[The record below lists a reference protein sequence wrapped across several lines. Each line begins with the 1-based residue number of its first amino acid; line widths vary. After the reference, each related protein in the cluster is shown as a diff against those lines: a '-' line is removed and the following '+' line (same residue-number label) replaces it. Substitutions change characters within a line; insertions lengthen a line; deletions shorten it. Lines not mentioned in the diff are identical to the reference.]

1 MPAYLSA
8 RTPRLGFLLMFLM
21 LLGLLLPMAQAQT
34 AGQVR
39 YFPRP
44 GYESRMVGG
53 QFQGSS
59 DNATWQTLYTVTA
72 TPSDT
77 YTTAAITADPKMLR
91 YLRYLSPDGGECN
104 VAEIEFDSGTGASAV
119 KLTGTP
125 FGTLGSYNNSGNDFT
140 KVFDGDTATFFDSQ
154 YASGSFVGID
164 QGASPTGAVGQ
175 VRYFPRPGQESR
187 MVGGQFQG
195 SPDNSTW
202 TTLYTVTAAPS
213 DVYTTATTSADPK
226 TFRYLRYL
234 APDGSYGNVAE
245 IEFDSGGVKLT
256 GAAFGTPGSYANS
269 GNDFTKV
276 FDGDTTTFFDAPYP
290 GNGDFAGIDQGSASV
305 LTSIAVSP
313 TSAALN
319 TGGTQQFTATA
330 LDQNGN
336 ALSPQPA
343 FTWSTSGVGTIGG
356 STGLYTA
363 GSTPGSATVQ
373 ATSGSVSGTASVTVT
388 ASGSQAQLLAINA
401 GGGTVGSFAA
411 DTDYSGGSTDT
422 VTSAITTSGVTSPA
436 PQAVYQSER
445 WGNFTYTLPGFT
457 PGGSYTLRLHFAE
470 TYYGPGQPGGGGTG
484 SRQFNVAINGTPVL
498 NNFDIFA
505 AAGGADIALVKSY
518 PATADASGSI
528 TVAFTNG
535 AADNAKISGMEV
547 LAGAP
552 ATGGIIYGAPSGS
565 QAAPDIPPPGWAEEV
580 MPTDDSSDADGMGPS
595 MGGPVNTA
603 SGVEEN
609 SPGADLWAYNPLGP
623 SASYSRMYRSA
634 RALQGYHSPGLSAG
648 WVDNYDQSITIT
660 GSTYTR
666 VYPNGGQEAWGGTT
680 GALTP
685 PSGAPYTAVQTP
697 AAGGKPAFITVT
709 EKDRSQEIFTQIP
722 TAAGPYPTG
731 TYLLSQVKNL
741 VGHSVFLNR
750 DASGSAY
757 RVLSITNDAATPL
770 ALLSFTY
777 APSGLLASV
786 TDSISAAN
794 PAGIRQV
801 AYTFTGGN
809 LSAVSQIAAPGAA
822 GLPTRW
828 GYGYTPSPTN
838 GQPLLIQVQAP
849 NPASPG
855 TLASTYTDYYDTGA
869 VAEHID
875 ATGRVKSYA
884 YNGSQTQ
891 IQADNAD
898 GSLAQSWTQKQNTG
912 SKNQDAG
919 VVDAKGKATSIA
931 YSGTPSPYLPSAETN
946 RNGQTASV
954 TYDPANSYGNVA
966 TVLSPRNVQ
975 VATTYQYP
983 ADFPLGQPASVQESI
998 LNGSS
1003 PGDTKQPTSFTYYGT
1018 GDVPTDGGPAGTING
1033 LLKTVSSPQ
1042 PDSTTAS
1049 PGVPVTTTYSYDSLG
1064 NVTQMTGPNAN
1075 GLMTVAYNYTSDGSF
1090 SQAEALGEPLTV
1102 TVSGPDAYG
1111 NTTTAITHY
1120 RYDMRGNR
1128 IAVIDPS
1135 GYETDFAYNLAD
1147 QLTDTLYPATGDSGT
1162 GQSKTSIAY
1171 QYVGGPDSTTTVYD
1185 ESGSVFRQVGNV
1197 YDAEGEVLSV
1207 QGNTYP
1213 VLNAY
1218 DGRGRV
1224 KSVTYYGQSMT
1235 NANTTYYDYD
1245 AVGNLADIRY
1255 PGQTGANFDELQYFY
1270 DDDSNLI
1277 EEIDGIGLEKDYQ
1290 RFDPTSK
1297 LPDPESL
1304 LRTLHYVYP
1313 SGYTGKKIGDV
1324 AFAYDHYGRRASMT
1338 SLDIANQSPYITQKT
1353 YAYDDLDEL
1362 SSLTTNFGYD
1372 SSNTGTGQRGLT
1384 GLSLT
1389 FQHYADGSR
1398 STLSFNDGDSQQYL
1412 YDGLGRLTLTYLPY
1426 SNVGAD
1432 YTYQANGWMTRRQT
1446 FYLPPNSNQTQ
1457 PYLQADQTYN
1467 PRGFVTTLTN
1477 SLLANAI
1484 VGSSARMLSSFTG
1497 ANPAATGAPRITY
1510 DPDGNRLQELAT
1522 VPAYSSAPDLSRAVS
1537 YQYDSLDQLT
1547 QEVSQA
1553 TSGTTALNY
1562 NNTFGYDLSGNPT
1575 TSSRLKGSNFNADN
1589 QNTTVLLTEN
1599 SSSGT
1604 TYSSASISY
1613 NGNGDS
1619 LMLPYRPF
1627 GSFYDF
1633 GITPATYDPE
1643 DRLTDADNSYLRATY
1658 DGDGLRTWD
1667 FIGSAGVPS
1676 YHLFDGSTSVVEAA
1690 SDQDNA
1696 ELSFSLYGTDGLA
1709 GRLTQSDGYIAET
1722 YDPQGNAIQPVHLYS
1737 GKTGNT
1743 AQAVTSSFY
1752 DAFGQGGLYDTHG
1765 GFSFPA
1771 DYNPVGFG
1779 GQYGYYHEYAGHYLL
1794 GHRFYDP
1801 DMGRFVTRD
1810 PIGYKG
1816 GINLYGFAGNNPV
1829 NESDPSG
1836 YAKVEIRYRRV
1847 AGIGPEQ
1854 GPLQGYHA
1862 FIVVTDLDGSQY
1874 EVAGGPVGNPLG
1886 EYPIYV
1892 RHGEYKAKDKHGNRA
1907 YDWPLPGQKEAD
1919 RPKPTVLVNDK
1930 KSAWFYMNRFIT
1942 TGKELTDAH
1951 VPYIVAGPD
1960 DNNSNF
1966 AVKFIIN
1973 NSGIGLKAPSKRPVW
1988 TPGWDSDWPAGYSPV
2003 YPPFNPTN

>member
-53 QFQGSS
+53 QFQGSP
-59 DNATWQTLYTVTA
+59 DNATWQ
-72 TPSDT
+72 
-77 YTTAAITADPKMLR
+77 
-91 YLRYLSPDGGECN
+91 
-104 VAEIEFDSGTGASAV
+104 
-119 KLTGTP
+119 
-125 FGTLGSYNNSGNDFT
+125 
-140 KVFDGDTATFFDSQ
+140 
-154 YASGSFVGID
+154 
-164 QGASPTGAVGQ
+164 
-175 VRYFPRPGQESR
+175 
-187 MVGGQFQG
+187 
-195 SPDNSTW
+195 
-202 TTLYTVTAAPS
+202 TLYTVTAAPS

-518 PATADASGSI
+518 PATADASGNI

-535 AADNAKISGMEV
+535 AADNAKISGIEV

-634 RALQGYHSPGLSAG
+634 RAVQGYHSPGLSAG

-722 TAAGPYPTG
+722 TAAGPYPAG
-731 TYLLSQVKNL
+731 TYLLSQVTNL

-919 VVDAKGKATSIA
+919 VVDAKGKATSVA

-946 RNGQTASV
+946 RNGQTTSV
-954 TYDPANSYGNVA
+954 NYFDSYGNLA
-966 TVLSPRNVQ
+966 TVTSPRNVVTTFTYGNPTDFALNQ
-975 VATTYQYP
+975 V
-983 ADFPLGQPASVQESI
+983 ASVQRTHLDASGVSDSTQTATTFDYY
-998 LNGSS
+998 GSS
-1003 PGDTKQPTSFTYYGT
+1003 
-1018 GDVPTDGGPAGTING
+1018 DVPTDGGPAGTING
-1033 LLKTVSSPQ
+1033 LVKAVHSPY
-1042 PDSTTAS
+1042 PY
-1049 PGVPVTTTYSYDSLG
+1049 GVNYPYTITTTYTYDSLG
-1064 NVTQMTGPNAN
+1064 NISQLTTPNAYTYLP
-1075 GLMTVAYNYTSDGSF
+1075 GSYQTTTYNYTSYNFTDAKSVQHSY
-1090 SQAEALGEPLTV
+1090 SQSEALGEPVSVTV
-1102 TVSGPDAYG
+1102 TGPDSNSSSATHS
-1111 NTTTAITHY
+1111 TTTTY
-1120 RYDMRGNR
+1120 YQYDQRGNKT
-1128 IAVIDPS
+1128 AVIDAL
-1135 GYETDFAYNLAD
+1135 GNETDFVYNLAD
-1147 QLTDTLYPATGDSGT
+1147 QLIATLYPATGDSGS
-1162 GQSKTSIAY
+1162 GQAKMTTTY
-1171 QYVGGPDSTTTVYD
+1171 QYPGGPASSTSLYD
-1185 ESGSVFRQVGNV
+1185 ESGNLFRQVNSIYGP
-1197 YDAEGEVLSV
+1197 EGELTSV
-1207 QGNTYP
+1207 SGDTNP
-1213 VLNAY
+1213 VSYGY

-1224 KSVTYYGQSMT
+1224 SSVTYYQQQSLMSGK
-1235 NANTTYYDYD
+1235 TTYYDYD
-1245 AVGNLADIRY
+1245 AVGNQSSIRY
-1255 PGQTGANFDELQYFY
+1255 PNQNRPTFDMLQYFY
-1270 DDDSNLI
+1270 DDEGNLTK
-1277 EEIDGIGLEKDYQ
+1277 EIDGNNLEKDYL
-1290 RFDPTSK
+1290 RV
-1297 LPDPESL
+1297 DPESL
-1304 LRTLHYVYP
+1304 LTGIHYVYP
-1313 SGYTGKKIGDV
+1313 SGYNGTQTADV
-1324 AFAYDHYGRRASMT
+1324 GFTFDAFGRRASMT
-1338 SLDIANQSPYITQKT
+1338 DGTGSKT
-1353 YAYDDLDEL
+1353 YSYSDLDYLLNEAV
-1362 SSLTTNFGYD
+1362 NFNGGPQNQTLQFKYY
-1372 SSNTGTGQRGLT
+1372 Q
-1384 GLSLT
+1384 
-1389 FQHYADGSR
+1389 DGSCY
-1398 STLSFNDGDSQQYL
+1398 SMKSSVDVLQDSNYTRHYYTTHQNS
-1412 YDGLGRLTLTYLPY
+1412 YDGLGRPSATSVAIEESITAPKT
-1426 SNVGAD
+1426 STTK
-1432 YTYQANGWMTRRQT
+1432 YTYDVESLSDNTYYSYYANNWLQT
-1446 FYLPPNSNQTQ
+1446 YSTQ
-1457 PYLQADQTYN
+1457 GTAQGPRFQVQYSYN
-1467 PRGFVTTLTN
+1467 PRGFLSNLTN
-1477 SLLANAI
+1477 SQ
-1484 VGSSARMLSSFTG
+1484 R
-1497 ANPAATGAPRITY
+1497 APRSNNALPLLSMFSAMTY
-1510 DPDGNRLQELAT
+1510 DPAGNRLQETASIPAQQEAFGYGVNNYYIP
-1522 VPAYSSAPDLSRAVS
+1522 VPDASRTIAYSYNDRDELINEQSRSTPSASNSTDLYS
-1537 YQYDSLDQLT
+1537 
-1547 QEVSQA
+1547 E
-1553 TSGTTALNY
+1553 NY
-1562 NNTFGYDLSGNPT
+1562 AYSFGYDFVGNSTTFRGSTGQFNSDNQSSTTTPDGNGNP
-1575 TSSRLKGSNFNADN
+1575 
-1589 QNTTVLLTEN
+1589 
-1599 SSSGT
+1599 
-1604 TYSSASISY
+1604 ISY
-1613 NGNGDS
+1613 QGSALQFDS
-1619 LMLPYRPF
+1619 
-1627 GSFYDF
+1627 
-1633 GITPATYDPE
+1633 E
-1643 DRLTDADNSYLRATY
+1643 DRLTSVPNMLSAAY
-1658 DGDGLRTWD
+1658 DGDGLRAWKQDQSGTRTYYLYDGDTPLFEEFWYN
-1667 FIGSAGVPS
+1667 SAYDP
-1676 YHLFDGSTSVVEAA
+1676 TSLIRNHVYVSGPAG
-1690 SDQDNA
+1690 
-1696 ELSFSLYGTDGLA
+1696 LIFSLKDDQVRFDEA
-1709 GRLTQSDGYIAET
+1709 FAET
-1722 YDPQGNAIQPVHLYS
+1722 YLYDPQGNLVERAA
-1737 GKTGNT
+1737 G
-1743 AQAVTSSFY
+1743 AVGYNNPYPNGPYYSSFSGVRNVTAY
-1752 DAFGQGGLYDTHG
+1752 DAFGTMHG
-1765 GFSFPA
+1765 NCQDGSFTPSSTVK
-1771 DYNPVGFG
+1771 PSPFGFG
-1779 GQYGYYHEYAGHYLL
+1779 GQHGYYTDSETGLSLLTHRYYDAGT
-1794 GHRFYDP
+1794 
-1801 DMGRFVTRD
+1801 GRFVNRD

-1829 NESDPSG
+1829 NRQDPNGTTPSG
-1836 YAKVEIRYRRV
+1836 RYSAPPPDSGGFRLTTDPAVMWENLSSWGHLFGSMGSSALDNTLRLIQHLDATECGCGPYPQASPGAASRNAPMQMAGKGGGKLPGGLNNASTGLKELFSEGSLKGRSIIGIRQTLMKNGFKMSKADTNGYIFRMPGKSVEHVRIMSR
-1847 AGIGPEQ
+1847 
-1854 GPLQGYHA
+1854 
-1862 FIVVTDLDGSQY
+1862 
-1874 EVAGGPVGNPLG
+1874 AGGWDVRVQNEGGGWLDEVGNQVTG
-1886 EYPIYV
+1886 
-1892 RHGEYKAKDKHGNRA
+1892 RSASHG
-1907 YDWPLPGQKEAD
+1907 
-1919 RPKPTVLVNDK
+1919 
-1930 KSAWFYMNRFIT
+1930 
-1942 TGKELTDAH
+1942 
-1951 VPYIVAGPD
+1951 
-1960 DNNSNF
+1960 
-1966 AVKFIIN
+1966 IN
-1973 NSGIGLKAPSKRPVW
+1973 VFSK
-1988 TPGWDSDWPAGYSPV
+1988 
-2003 YPPFNPTN
+2003 